1 MSKATKASQKT
12 EADAFPRGNSTMLT
26 SIANMLDDHRASI
39 AADFKATFAALELR
53 LNKMQ
58 TTITEHGQRMDSF
71 KHWRRSVWH

>member
-39 AADFKATFAALELR
+39 AADFKATFTALELR
-53 LNKMQ
+53 LNKM
-58 TTITEHGQRMDSF
+58 
-71 KHWRRSVWH
+71 